1 MSEYQLKGGWVTLWL
16 YSIILHIKKWRT
28 AEIDV
33 FIKISYSLS
42 SFAVWKGK
50 KIQKQKKKNDRKR
63 NKPTDQ
69 RKRTKQK
76 QLLVHALSDVWL
88 YAWSTY

>member
-42 SFAVWKGK
+42 SFTVWKGK
-50 KIQKQKKKNDRKR
+50 KKKKKKKKTTENETNQLT
-63 NKPTDQ
+63 NKNEQ
-69 RKRTKQK
+69 SKNNYWCM
-76 QLLVHALSDVWL
+76 L
-88 YAWSTY
+88 

>member
-1 MSEYQLKGGWVTLWL
+1 MSEYQLKSGWVTLWL

-50 KIQKQKKKNDRKR
+50 KIQKQKKKTTENET
-63 NKPTDQ
+63 N
-69 RKRTKQK
+69 
-76 QLLVHALSDVWL
+76 QLTNENEQSKNNYWCML
-88 YAWSTY
+88 